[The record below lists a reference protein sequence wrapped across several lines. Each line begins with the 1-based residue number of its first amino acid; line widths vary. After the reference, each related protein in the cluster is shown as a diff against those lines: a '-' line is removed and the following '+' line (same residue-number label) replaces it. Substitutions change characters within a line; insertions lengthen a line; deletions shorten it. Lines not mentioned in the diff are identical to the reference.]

1 VSKEKT
7 KANRSPKSGKRGP
20 GRPRIEFDLAA
31 VEGLGQIGA
40 TAAEMVSVLP
50 ASQAT
55 IEHRMADRESD
66 FYKAYEKGRGL
77 LKTSLRRKQIQVAL
91 AGSHTM
97 LIWLGKQLLGQSDR
111 HDQVSSNLNVNL
123 ASLTDDQ
130 LERLAGGDDMRD
142 VLAKRG
148 E

>member
-1 VSKEKT
+1 MSQAKKKSKPATKT
-7 KANRSPKSGKRGP
+7 GKRGP

-40 TAAEMVSVLP
+40 TAADMASVLP
-50 ASQAT
+50 ASRTT
-55 IEHRMADRESD
+55 IEHRMADREGD
-66 FYKAYEKGRGL
+66 FRKAYEKGRGL
-77 LKTSLRRKQIQVAL
+77 LKTSLRRKQIQIAL
-91 AGSHTM
+91 TGNVTM
-97 LIWLGKQLLGQSDR
+97 LIWLGKQLLEQTDR

-130 LERLAGGDDMRD
+130 LERLADGDDLRD
-142 VLAKRG
+142 VLAERG